1 MKNLVK
7 ISNNFG
13 FIDLPDNKV
22 YTINELKN
30 CVIPPIYILY
40 EHQIY
45 SFDKVTDSY
54 IWRYKSVLGESS
66 FSASTEK
73 KVGISPAFY
82 LTYDPYTQT
91 IVNAITIEDY
101 LNNQNNNSGNDNSS
115 IE

>member
-13 FIDLPDNKV
+13 FIDLPDSKV

-45 SFDKVTDSY
+45 SFDEVDNSNVWVY
-54 IWRYKSVLGESS
+54 RNVLGESS
-66 FSASTEK
+66 FSGSTEK
-73 KVGISPAFY
+73 KEKTGSNSLIFY
-82 LTYDPYTQT
+82 LEYNPYTQT
-91 IVNAITIEDY
+91 IVDVTTIENY
-101 LNNQNNNSGNDNSS
+101 LNNPNGDK
-115 IE
+115 